1 MEGAPSDPPGEMLV
15 DTEPTLTAN
24 IYSRLSA
31 SLEEADMNLAEQILE
46 NEHVRLEPLQEIH
59 REALREAANA
69 DPVIWI
75 SLYPVSMA
83 GEHFDPFWV
92 RIQNDHTLG
101 TWIPFAVITSGQ
113 CVGLTCYIR
122 PEEKFR
128 SVDIGSTY
136 YTPEVRGGVVNPAS
150 KHLLLGHAFA
160 CGANRVQ
167 FGVDALNAR
176 SRAAM
181 TKLGATEEGTLRRA
195 RITWT
200 GRVFDR
206 VIYSVLAEEWP
217 RVSAI
222 LETQMAQRQRF
233 GRFATTKVV
242 RGCKTMP
249 V

>member
-1 MEGAPSDPPGEMLV
+1 MK
-15 DTEPTLTAN
+15 
-24 IYSRLSA
+24 
-31 SLEEADMNLAEQILE
+31 LAEQILE

-69 DPVIWI
+69 DPEIWI
-75 SLYPVSMA
+75 SLYPFSMA

-136 YTPEVRGGVVNPAS
+136 YTPEVRGSVVNPAS
-150 KHLLLGHAFA
+150 KHLLLGHAFT

-242 RGCKTMP
+242 RGCKTTP